1 MWFTISKLV
10 APVLAPANLLLGL
23 LVASAAWILWR
34 PRSRA
39 ARRLAALAGA
49 ATVALAVLPIPDLL
63 LRPLEGRF
71 ARPVPPPADVAGIV
85 VLGGAVQPEMSA
97 MRGEVALNRAAERMT
112 EAVALSRRYPQARLV
127 FTGAN
132 AALLGSANTEAA
144 VARRFFAEM
153 GVDSDRLVFEDRARN
168 TYENALYTRDL
179 VQPRAGE
186 TWLLVTSARH
196 MPRAIGCFR
205 RVGWQLVAWPVDYQT
220 APRLRFDPAIDP
232 LANLQMLNDAAHE
245 WAGMLAYWLIG
256 YAAAPF
262 PGP

>member
-1 MWFTISKLV
+1 
-10 APVLAPANLLLGL
+10 
-23 LVASAAWILWR
+23 
-34 PRSRA
+34 
-39 ARRLAALAGA
+39 
-49 ATVALAVLPIPDLL
+49 
-63 LRPLEGRF
+63 
-71 ARPVPPPADVAGIV
+71 
-85 VLGGAVQPEMSA
+85 